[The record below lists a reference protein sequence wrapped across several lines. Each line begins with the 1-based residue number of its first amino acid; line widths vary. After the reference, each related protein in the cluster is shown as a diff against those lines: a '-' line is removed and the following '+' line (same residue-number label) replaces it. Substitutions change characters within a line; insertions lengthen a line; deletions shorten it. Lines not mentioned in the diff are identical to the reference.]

1 VAKTTQSSSNK
12 TSWLE
17 IEGTIASLEK
27 SVRILCW
34 LSEEV
39 EKNVAVVKK
48 AAPYGFCETFEDLA
62 AEQAYRVKA
71 LVETLKREWE
81 RYDTD

>member
-1 VAKTTQSSSNK
+1 MAKTTQSSSNK

-17 IEGTIASLEK
+17 IEGTISSLEK

-39 EKNVAVVKK
+39 EKNVAVVKRN
-48 AAPYGFCETFEDLA
+48 APYGFCETFEDLA
-62 AEQAYRVKA
+62 AEQAFRVKA
-71 LVETLKREWE
+71 MVGQLRLEWVKYE
-81 RYDTD
+81 GD